1 MLLVSQFSPSIST
14 SVANFSPLKFEW
26 MHEYCCPQSF
36 LAFYSQK
43 KLISWFS
50 TNVVCVEENKILQS
64 KLCRYYVLWES
75 FIFMEGVK
83 KEKKIVRIY
92 FCRRGYF
99 SRANFYKFCFASAKA
114 RKSHP
119 AEISFKVAQVY
130 QRKTC
135 FIWKRTVFR
144 KSHLFVESRYNKSH
158 LWWPQIHRAK
168 RVWKTYNF
176 IIWWDQNKIRVSV

>member
-1 MLLVSQFSPSIST
+1 MLKKIKSYKANYVGTMFCGNLLFSWKVS
-14 SVANFSPLKFEW
+14 
-26 MHEYCCPQSF
+26 
-36 LAFYSQK
+36 K
-43 KLISWFS
+43 K
-50 TNVVCVEENKILQS
+50 K
-64 KLCRYYVLWES
+64 
-75 FIFMEGVK
+75 
-83 KEKKIVRIY
+83 KKIVRIY

-119 AEISFKVAQVY
+119 AKISFKVAQVY

-176 IIWWDQNKIRVSV
+176 IIWWDQNKIRVRV